1 MMAPLSAM
9 PEETSIPTR
18 HTMSWHS
25 ISVVLKLASL
35 LAYWPGSPAALFA
48 CLSVV
53 LVGGMAVVVSRVK
66 AARILFR
73 RRVMRWDLRRLGL
86 RVCLCSAE
94 DADDGD
100 GTVFLYPRDNPRPAV
115 QCSGEFPLF
124 CSTLGTVQCGS
135 ESLFVVTSLQLSI
148 S

>member
-1 MMAPLSAM
+1 M

-48 CLSVV
+48 CLSPSV
-53 LVGGMAVVVSRVK
+53 VGGCRRIHSKSRADPIPEEGNAVGFAASR
-66 AARILFR
+66 IESLS
-73 RRVMRWDLRRLGL
+73 L
-86 RVCLCSAE
+86 LC
-94 DADDGD
+94 GGRGRD

-135 ESLFVVTSLQLSI
+135 ESLFVVTTLQLSI